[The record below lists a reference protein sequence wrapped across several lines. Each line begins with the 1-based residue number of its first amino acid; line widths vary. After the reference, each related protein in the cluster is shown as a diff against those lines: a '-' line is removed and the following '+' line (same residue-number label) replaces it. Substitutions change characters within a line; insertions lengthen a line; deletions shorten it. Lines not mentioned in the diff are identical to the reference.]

1 MVTSTTRSRLL
12 VAVSVAQLATGV
24 AGLVA
29 ALRRRHPYDVF
40 WMHGR
45 TDTIARDTIL
55 RGHRALRAGVEPA
68 RPGRVDGGGPA
79 ARPGRWPCSV
89 LGVTVVT
96 GRSVRARSMAACR
109 LSPYGRQV
117 QRRLAELIRVGR
129 PRRAY
134 AALGPALAATAAGGR
149 CFAALMR
156 LFGGSQRPDGPPTCW

>member
-55 RGHRALRAGVEPA
+55 RGTALCAPV
-68 RPGRVDGGGPA
+68 
-79 ARPGRWPCSV
+79 S
-89 LGVTVVT
+89 T